1 MRRGKCCAVQI
12 KLNTGGDACV
22 AYNDTEK
29 NSLIRNRHGWIIRV
43 THHMYTFPVF
53 PCQISGALREM
64 GMTFNAFGP
73 YPKKQKL
80 LSC

>member
-1 MRRGKCCAVQI
+1 MWHTMTQRRTVLLEIDMAGFV
-12 KLNTGGDACV
+12 
-22 AYNDTEK
+22 
-29 NSLIRNRHGWIIRV
+29 RF

-73 YPKKQKL
+73 
-80 LSC
+80 